1 MSKKDFLTILLFSL
15 FFIILVYIAIIFSN
29 SIIENKINTDSW
41 WYYISHDLPYKYI
54 YKFMEEPH
62 AYSFFIIIIMPMIL
76 ISILLSS
83 ISLISLIIFIFI
95 HRLRL
100 HSNIRSTYRAEIKIE
115 NLLIDYIIS
124 GSKLSLLELKKF
136 NSNYQKMLIA
146 NKISVLMS
154 SIIGDSANKLRNL
167 FIVLGLDE
175 LILKRIKKPLLY
187 NNFHNIKIISR
198 MNITKAYQEL
208 KKQEKRYNSSDVN
221 IEIAIALIHL
231 NTKNPLSFLKKIN
244 YPLTQYHQL
253 YIYDTLIRH
262 SIQPPNL
269 AIYLQSKNISV
280 VIFCLKMIGLFKQD
294 VVYDKIINLLYSENY
309 DIRKQVIKALGDL
322 KNKNAIPLLIEIYPK
337 EDTQNKIE
345 ILKSI
350 AKIGVYDYKT
360 FILDAMSNP
369 DIGIRIEAAK
379 ILLGDSIDTEDILT
393 LIQDKYQ
400 DKEMHD
406 ILQHVMDNRNTI

>member
-1 MSKKDFLTILLFSL
+1 
-15 FFIILVYIAIIFSN
+15 
-29 SIIENKINTDSW
+29 
-41 WYYISHDLPYKYI
+41 
-54 YKFMEEPH
+54 
-62 AYSFFIIIIMPMIL
+62 
-76 ISILLSS
+76 
-83 ISLISLIIFIFI
+83 
-95 HRLRL
+95 
-100 HSNIRSTYRAEIKIE
+100 
-115 NLLIDYIIS
+115 
-124 GSKLSLLELKKF
+124 
-136 NSNYQKMLIA
+136 
-146 NKISVLMS
+146 
-154 SIIGDSANKLRNL
+154 
-167 FIVLGLDE
+167 
-175 LILKRIKKPLLY
+175 
-187 NNFHNIKIISR
+187 
-198 MNITKAYQEL
+198 
-208 KKQEKRYNSSDVN
+208 
-221 IEIAIALIHL
+221 
-231 NTKNPLSFLKKIN
+231 
-244 YPLTQYHQL
+244 
-253 YIYDTLIRH
+253 
-262 SIQPPNL
+262 
-269 AIYLQSKNISV
+269 
-280 VIFCLKMIGLFKQD
+280 MIGLFKQD